1 MPEIEYKVV
10 TITYTWTTYLEQE
23 LNKLGK
29 QGWNLVT
36 VKGENTYIFTR
47 IKKVNSN
54 NKSETIL

>member
-1 MPEIEYKVV
+1 MPEIEYKVA
-10 TITYTWTTYLEQE
+10 TLNYTWSTYLEQE

-36 VKGENTYIFTR
+36 VKGENYIFART
-47 IKKVNSN
+47 KKVNSN

>member
-36 VKGENTYIFTR
+36 LKGENTYIFART
-47 IKKVNSN
+47 KKVNSN